1 MKMMWSMNL
10 AISCCL
16 LAACQPSPPPTTP
29 VVVQKV
35 DTSNERARALL
46 RTWGSHDDKK
56 GLQDQVERVLG
67 ANALLFSDEGVWP
80 ECEAL
85 LEHAN
90 KAETSTTFYGL
101 SLVPELY
108 QRAIGMGCDV
118 DVSGLQ
124 DRVRSHIEDLAQKNE
139 IELDEGDSDL
149 VAKWVSS
156 QAVRDQKSCVHRTM
170 AQARKEG
177 FDMAKGMSLAR
188 GKCARPE

>member
-1 MKMMWSMNL
+1 M

-16 LAACQPSPPPTTP
+16 LAACQPSPPPPAP

-35 DTSNERARALL
+35 DPSNEKARALL
-46 RTWGSHDDKK
+46 RTWGLHDDKK
-56 GLQDQVERVLG
+56 VLKDQVERVLG
-67 ANALLFSDEGVWP
+67 ANALMFSKEGVWP

-85 LEHAN
+85 LAHAN
-90 KAETSTTFYGL
+90 EGENSATFYGL

-108 QRAIGMGCDV
+108 QRATGMGCDV
-118 DVSGLQ
+118 DVNGLQ
-124 DRVRSHIEDLAQKNE
+124 DRVQSRIETLAQKNE
-139 IELDEGDSDL
+139 IKLEEGDSDL
-149 VAKWVSS
+149 VAKWIAS

-170 AQARKEG
+170 TQARKDG